1 VQARL
6 QTVART
12 RPGKTAAQARACAPP
27 PESPHDCEPVDAQR
41 VGDASDIGSGGA
53 PVLGVPCCQKAANP
67 VVPSP
72 VPVL

>member
-1 VQARL
+1 VR
-6 QTVART
+6 
-12 RPGKTAAQARACAPP
+12 TAARIT
-27 PESPHDCEPVDAQR
+27 HDCEPVDAQR

-72 VPVL
+72 VPVV